1 VRKQLLSLFSCCLLA
16 PEPDISN
23 GPKHG
28 PRPQSL
34 AVTNQFV
41 GQHQPF
47 ALHGNQ
53 LTPEK
58 LLGLL
63 ILIFALSDNA

>member
-1 VRKQLLSLFSCCLLA
+1 MTKQLLSLFSCCLLA

-23 GPKHG
+23 GPKDG
-28 PRPQSL
+28 PRLQSL

-47 ALHGNQ
+47 ALHGSQ

-58 LLGLL
+58 LLGFLV
-63 ILIFALSDNA
+63 LIFALSDNA